1 MTCETTKDGS
11 DAVARMVRVGALL
24 MLLAMVIAGC
34 SEDAYEFKGGELKPL
49 AAAPAIELT
58 DQYGEPFSLAAQ
70 QGKAVLLYFGY
81 TTCPDACPTTLS
93 DWIEVKRLLGDQADQ
108 VEFVMVTV
116 DPERDTVETLNEYLA
131 FFDPAFHGL
140 TGDQAAITAIEQQYG
155 IMAVR
160 EEHPES
166 ATGYLMNHTTSF
178 WVIDPEGRLR
188 LTFAHG
194 TDPEIVTEDVRHL
207 L

>member
-1 MTCETTKDGS
+1 
-11 DAVARMVRVGALL
+11 MVRAGAVL
-24 MLLAMVIAGC
+24 MLLAVLLTGC
-34 SEDAYEFKGGELKPL
+34 GGDEYAFQGGELKPV

-58 DQYGEPFSLAAQ
+58 DQYGEPFSLAAHE
-70 QGKAVLLYFGY
+70 GKAVLLYFGY

-93 DWIEVKRLLGDQADQ
+93 DWIEVKRLLGDQADR

-116 DPERDTVETLNEYLA
+116 DPERDTADKLNEYMA
-131 FFDPAFHGL
+131 FFDPAFYAV
-140 TGDQAAITAIEQQYG
+140 TGDQETITEIERDYG

-178 WVIDPEGRLR
+178 WVIDTKGHLR

-194 TDPEIVTEDVRHL
+194 TDPEVVTEDVKHL

>member
-1 MTCETTKDGS
+1 MARFARFTT
-11 DAVARMVRVGALL
+11 VLALAAIV
-24 MLLAMVIAGC
+24 LAACGG
-34 SEDAYEFKGGELKPL
+34 EDYEFQGGNLQPVTTT
-49 AAAPAIELT
+49 PDFQLT
-58 DQYGEPFSLAAQ
+58 DQYGESWTMSDQ
-70 QGKAVLLYFGY
+70 TGKIVLLYFGY

-93 DWIEVKRLLGDQADQ
+93 DWIEVKRLLGDQADN

-116 DPERDTVETLNEYLA
+116 DPERDTVEKLNQYMA
-131 FFDPAFHGL
+131 FFDPEFLGL
-140 TGDQAAITAIEQQYG
+140 TGDQETITSIEMDYG

-166 ATGYLMNHTTSF
+166 ATVYLMNHTTSF
-178 WVIDPEGRLR
+178 WVVDTENQLR

-194 TDPEIVTEDVRHL
+194 TDPEIVAEDIEHL